1 MSQNNPTGGSNQGTS
16 NTTGGAGTGAGSGG
30 GTTGTSGGG
39 YGGSTTGSSTGTG
52 GSTTGAGGGSGQQS
66 IATSGGSGGGQSAG
80 GGTGAGTAT
89 GLAATAQEYGQKI
102 AEAATTAKDYV
113 ADKVSVVGDKIK
125 DLQNTDVREVANQAK
140 DYARQNP
147 GQAILISAAAGLV
160 LGLLLRGSRR

>member
-1 MSQNNPTGGSNQGTS
+1 MSQNNPTGGSNQGTP
-16 NTTGGAGTGAGSGG
+16 NTTTGGAGTGASGG
-30 GTTGTSGGG
+30 GTTGTSGTGGG
-39 YGGSTTGSSTGTG
+39 YGGSTTGSTGGGSTTGTG
-52 GSTTGAGGGSGQQS
+52 GSQGIATTGGTGGS
-66 IATSGGSGGGQSAG
+66 QSAG

-102 AEAATTAKDYV
+102 ADAASTAKDYV
-113 ADKVSVVGDKIK
+113 ADKVSVVGDKLK

>member
-16 NTTGGAGTGAGSGG
+16 NTTTGGAGTG
-30 GTTGTSGGG
+30 
-39 YGGSTTGSSTGTG
+39 
-52 GSTTGAGGGSGQQS
+52 
-66 IATSGGSGGGQSAG
+66 AG

-89 GLAATAQEYGQKI
+89 GLAATAQEYGKKV
-102 AEAATTAKDYV
+102 AEAASTAKDYV